1 MTFNF
6 LKTLR
11 REWSSVPAVVRRNL
25 VLDFNS
31 AIFYGIFL
39 AGVITFAPVI
49 ARRLGA
55 TPLQLALITAVPAIG
70 NLIALGASHYL
81 QQRRKLPFMM
91 AAWSIGRGL
100 FLLMPFIATPE
111 PFVLIVVAHWL
122 IVSLC
127 VTGYVE
133 VMRGIYPNAM
143 RGRAMAYVRVGFTA
157 CATIMTPLFGQW
169 LDVWGYQILFPLA
182 GLFGILSGLAF
193 GQVKYEETFATTR
206 QDWLMPLRI
215 FARDARYRV
224 YSIAFS
230 LYGAGMLM
238 ISPIIPLLL
247 VDELDLSNAQVGW
260 LGMVNSIAWMLFYI
274 VWGRSIDRRGGL
286 WTVKI
291 NFLLTLVVPFA
302 FFFAQD
308 LWLLALAQIFIG
320 ITVAGTDLG
329 WMNAI
334 MQFARKEDVGHYTAL
349 HAFLVGVRGIIAPF
363 AGTALMMVPWIGL
376 RGVFILGA
384 VLIAA
389 GWWMARGVTIE
400 PAARA

>member
-1 MTFNF
+1 MTFY
-6 LKTLR
+6 LIKALR
-11 REWSSVPAVVRRNL
+11 REWSNVPAVLRRNFI
-25 VLDFNS
+25 LDFNS

-39 AGVITFAPVI
+39 AGVITFVPVI

-55 TPLQLALITAVPAIG
+55 TPFQLALITAVPAIG
-70 NLIALGASHYL
+70 NLIALAASHYL

-91 AAWSIGRGL
+91 MAWTLGRGL
-100 FLLMPFIATPE
+100 FLLMPFVATPE

-122 IVSLC
+122 LVSLC

-133 VMRGIYPNAM
+133 VMRGIYPDAL

-169 LDVWGYQILFPLA
+169 LDVWGYTILFPLA
-182 GLFGILSGLAF
+182 GFFGVLSGLTF
-193 GQVKYEETFATTR
+193 GRVQYEETFATTR
-206 QDWLMPLRI
+206 QDWLTPLRI
-215 FARDARYRV
+215 FARDARYRT

-247 VDELDLSNAQVGW
+247 VDELDLNNAQVGW
-260 LGMVNSIAWMLFYI
+260 LGMVNSIAWMLFYVI
-274 VWGRSIDRRGGL
+274 WGRSVDRRGGL

-291 NFLLTLVVPFA
+291 NFLLTLVVPLA

-334 MQFARKEDVGHYTAL
+334 MQFARKEEISHYTAL
-349 HAFLVGVRGIIAPF
+349 HAFWVGVRGMIAPF
-363 AGTALMMVPWIGL
+363 AGTALMTVPWIGL
-376 RGVFILGA
+376 RGVFILA
-384 VLIAA
+384 ALLIGA
-389 GWWMARGVTIE
+389 GWWLARGVTLPE
-400 PAARA
+400 TARA

>member
-1 MTFNF
+1 MSFYF
-6 LKTLR
+6 FKTIR
-11 REWSSVPAVVRRNL
+11 REWSSVPALVRRNL
-25 VLDFNS
+25 ILDFNS

-39 AGVITFAPVI
+39 AGVITFVPVI

-55 TPLQLALITAVPAIG
+55 TPFQLSLIAAVPAIG
-70 NLIALGASHYL
+70 NLIALVASRYL

-91 AAWSIGRGL
+91 TAWSIGRGL
-100 FLLMPFIATPE
+100 FLLMPFVATPE

-133 VMRGIYPNAM
+133 VMRAIYPDAL

-169 LDVWGYQILFPLA
+169 LDAWGYQWLFPIA
-182 GLFGILSGLAF
+182 AFFGVLSGLTF
-193 GQVKYEETFATTR
+193 GQVKYAETFAVTR
-206 QDWLMPLRI
+206 QDWLMPLRVLT
-215 FARDARYRV
+215 RDARYRV

-230 LYGAGMLM
+230 LYGAGMLL

-286 WTVKI
+286 WTAQF
-291 NFLLTLVVPFA
+291 NFGLTLIVPFA

-334 MQFARKEDVGHYTAL
+334 MQFASQEDVGHYTAL
-349 HAFLVGVRGIIAPF
+349 HAFLVGVRGIVAPF
-363 AGTALMMVPWIGL
+363 AGTALMTVPWIGI
-376 RGVFILGA
+376 RGVFLA
-384 VLIAA
+384 SALLIAL
-389 GWWMARGVTIE
+389 GWLLARRVTL
-400 PAARA
+400 PPPSHV